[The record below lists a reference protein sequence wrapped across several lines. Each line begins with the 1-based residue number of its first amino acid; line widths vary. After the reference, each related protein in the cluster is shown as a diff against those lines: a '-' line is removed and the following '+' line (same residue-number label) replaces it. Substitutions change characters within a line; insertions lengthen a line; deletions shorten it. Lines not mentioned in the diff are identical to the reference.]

1 MIIKGIPSDH
11 RKTNYKQ
18 MKQEAFDQLFQISI
32 LSQGE
37 HESILVVKVL
47 RDSEVFEGHFPGN
60 PILPGV
66 MMVEAVRASL
76 NLLFPAE
83 FQLKSALTIKFLS
96 VLNPD
101 EFTEVHL
108 GIKHAEVEE
117 GLKIEANLY
126 FGDKTFFK
134 MKAVYQAI

>member
-1 MIIKGIPSDH
+1 
-11 RKTNYKQ
+11 
-18 MKQEAFDQLFQISI
+18 MKQEAFDRLFQIGI
-32 LSQGE
+32 LSKGE
-37 HESILVVKVL
+37 QESVLTVNVL

-66 MMVEAVRASL
+66 MMVEAVRTSL
-76 NLLFPAE
+76 NLLFQRK
-83 FQLKSALTIKFLS
+83 FQLRSALNIKFLA

-101 EFTEVHL
+101 EFTEVNL
-108 GIKHAEVEE
+108 GIKHLEVEE

-126 FGDKTFFK
+126 SGDTIFFK